1 MYFLINV
8 LNNSTFKS
16 FCKQMNDVT
25 GFYICCIFFVELL
38 FFRANGKMMQINNCL
53 SEDLNYM
60 DTNQEN
66 KI

>member
-1 MYFLINV
+1 
-8 LNNSTFKS
+8 
-16 FCKQMNDVT
+16 MNDVT
-25 GFYICCIFFVELL
+25 VTSHDFIFVVSFFVELL
-38 FFRANGKMMQINNCL
+38 FFRANGKMMQINNFL